1 MAVDRLD
8 LSALT
13 LYREIRCRL
22 LQVSDPGVEM
32 FVRDTALL
40 RLVFGHDAKVRWLSH
55 RQPVQLRTK
64 QCVKWRCV

>member
-13 LYREIRCRL
+13 LYRKIRCRL

-40 RLVFGHDAKVRWLSH
+40 RLVFGHDAKVVGSLTDS
-55 RQPVQLRTK
+55 QYSFGPSNA
-64 QCVKWRCV
+64 